1 MSQTVATDHETPT
14 FVGND
19 KLLYGMI
26 FGVLSL
32 TLFAQTMLNIAL
44 MVAEETGIKITVMN
58 IAVSNTT
65 LFSGMFI
72 VVVGGLAD
80 RIGRVKILR
89 LGFVLSL
96 LGSLIVGVTPS
107 GAWAEPFMVV
117 GRVFQGLAG
126 AFILPSSLALV
137 KTYWDGVARQRA
149 ISLWSIG
156 SWGGMGFAALFGG
169 LMAENVGWRWIFFAG
184 AAICLLGLLMIAGTP
199 ECTAPVSG
207 DYRFDAAGLVTFVVM
222 MLSLQVVLTQGGTFG
237 WFSLTTLGLLVFSA
251 VLLVLFFRIERG
263 NPHAFIN
270 FRLFDSPM
278 FTGATV
284 SNFFINATSGMSWSR
299 CR

>member
-1 MSQTVATDHETPT
+1 MSQTVTTDHESST

-32 TLFAQTMLNIAL
+32 TLFAQTMLNIAPA
-44 MVAEETGIKITVMN
+44 VAAETGIKTTVMN
-58 IAVSNTT
+58 IAVSITT

-96 LGSLIVGVTPS
+96 LGSIIVGVTPS
-107 GAWAEPFMVV
+107 GALAESFMVI

-137 KTYWDGVARQRA
+137 KTYWDGAERQRA

-156 SWGGMGFAALFGG
+156 SWGGMGFASLFGG
-169 LMAENVGWRWIFFAG
+169 LMAENVGWRWIFS
-184 AAICLLGLLMIAGTP
+184 P
-199 ECTAPVSG
+199 APRSVYWGS
-207 DYRFDAAGLVTFVVM
+207 
-222 MLSLQVVLTQGGTFG
+222 
-237 WFSLTTLGLLVFSA
+237 
-251 VLLVLFFRIERG
+251 
-263 NPHAFIN
+263 
-270 FRLFDSPM
+270 
-278 FTGATV
+278 
-284 SNFFINATSGMSWSR
+284 
-299 CR
+299 